1 MSNLQ
6 LGFKGDV
13 LVPVDSHFPVE
24 KFKAITDGYDADDK
38 RAVADARAKLAT
50 AFKAKAKSVNEKY
63 IVPPKTTDF
72 AIVYAPTESLY
83 KELTEYQDPS
93 TKELLTQELM
103 KKHKVVI
110 CGPNT
115 LSAYLQSL
123 HMGFQSL
130 KVQKGAT
137 EIYNHLKTISS
148 RFGKHFEN
156 IISLRKKLEEAM
168 SVVDKFGTDARSI
181 TRTLERA
188 NLKTEIQNLK
198 DTLNNTINT
207 SLGSMSTSFNNLS
220 TGVTKDMT
228 EALTKVDEKVGNF
241 NQQVQLLNQ
250 SQEGITK
257 ILAGVKKYGTLA
269 EFSLDALIK
278 DLLPASQFMTNVK
291 MKEDTS
297 ENVEFA
303 IRLQGDVLVPVDSH
317 FPVEKFK
324 AITDGYDADDKRAV
338 ADARAKLATAF
349 KAKAKSVN
357 EKYIVPPKTTDFAI
371 VYAPTESLYK
381 ELTEYQDPSTKEL
394 LTQELMKKHK
404 VVICG
409 PNTLSAYLQSLHMG
423 FQSLKVQKG
432 ATEIYNHLKTI
443 SSRFGKHFENII
455 SLRKKLEEAMS
466 VVDKFGT
473 DARSIT
479 RTLESIKDP
488 EQLEKAVQTENVE
501 KFVDHSKQA
510 KN

>member
-1 MSNLQ
+1 MQDSLLFILLTLIIVVIYLLIKQKTDKDEVGQNKEAEEIANLNAEI
-6 LGFKGDV
+6 V
-13 LVPVDSHFPVE
+13 
-24 KFKAITDGYDADDK
+24 
-38 RAVADARAKLAT
+38 KL
-50 AFKAKAKSVNEKY
+50 KDSVN
-63 IVPPKTTDF
+63 
-72 AIVYAPTESLY
+72 A
-83 KELTEYQDPS
+83 
-93 TKELLTQELM
+93 
-103 KKHKVVI
+103 
-110 CGPNT
+110 
-115 LSAYLQSL
+115 
-123 HMGFQSL
+123 
-130 KVQKGAT
+130 
-137 EIYNHLKTISS
+137 
-148 RFGKHFEN
+148 
-156 IISLRKKLEEAM
+156 
-168 SVVDKFGTDARSI
+168 
-181 TRTLERA
+181 
-188 NLKTEIQNLK
+188 
-198 DTLNNTINT
+198 TINT
-207 SLGSMSTSFNNLS
+207 SLGSMSTSFNALS

-257 ILAGVKKYGTLA
+257 ILAGVKKYGVLA

-297 ENVEFA
+297 ENVEYA
-303 IRLQGDVLVPVDSH
+303 IKLQGDVMVPVDSH
-317 FPVEKFK
+317 FPLEKFK
-324 AITDGYDADDKRAV
+324 AITDGYDVDDKKAV
-338 ADARAKLATAF
+338 ADARTKLATAF
-349 KAKAKSVN
+349 KNKAKSVN

-394 LTQELMKKHK
+394 LTQEIMKKYK

-423 FQSLKVQKG
+423 FHSLKVQKG

-443 SSRFGKHFENII
+443 STRFAKHFDNVIT
-455 SLRKKLEEAMS
+455 LRKKLEEAMT

-479 RTLESIKDP
+479 RTLENIKDP
-488 EQLEKAVQTENVE
+488 ERVDKAAQTENVE

>member
-1 MSNLQ
+1 MDTILLVILILLLGAVSIILYLNL
-6 LGFKGDV
+6 
-13 LVPVDSHFPVE
+13 
-24 KFKAITDGYDADDK
+24 
-38 RAVADARAKLAT
+38 
-50 AFKAKAKSVNEKY
+50 KSKPLDENANKQGE
-63 IVPPKTTDF
+63 
-72 AIVYAPTESLY
+72 
-83 KELTEYQDPS
+83 
-93 TKELLTQELM
+93 
-103 KKHKVVI
+103 
-110 CGPNT
+110 
-115 LSAYLQSL
+115 
-123 HMGFQSL
+123 
-130 KVQKGAT
+130 
-137 EIYNHLKTISS
+137 EI
-148 RFGKHFEN
+148 
-156 IISLRKKLEEAM
+156 
-168 SVVDKFGTDARSI
+168 
-181 TRTLERA
+181 A
-188 NLKTEIQNLK
+188 NLKLEITNLK
-198 DTLNNTINT
+198 DSLNTTINN
-207 SLGSMSTSFNNLS
+207 SLGSMSTSFNALS

-228 EALTKVDEKVGNF
+228 ETLTKVEEKVGNF

-291 MKEDTS
+291 MQENTS

-303 IRLQGDVLVPVDSH
+303 IKLQGDVLVPVDSH

-338 ADARAKLATAF
+338 AEARKQLASAF

-394 LTQELMKKHK
+394 LTQELMKKYK

-443 SSRFGKHFENII
+443 SSRFSKHFENII
-455 SLRKKLEEAMS
+455 SLRKKLEEAMG

-488 EQLEKAVQTENVE
+488 EQIEKAVETENVE
-501 KFVDHSKQA
+501 KFVERNRQL

>member
-1 MSNLQ
+1 MEAIFLVILILLLGVVLAILYLNLRSKPEDQ
-6 LGFKGDV
+6 
-13 LVPVDSHFPVE
+13 
-24 KFKAITDGYDADDK
+24 
-38 RAVADARAKLAT
+38 
-50 AFKAKAKSVNEKY
+50 
-63 IVPPKTTDF
+63 
-72 AIVYAPTESLY
+72 
-83 KELTEYQDPS
+83 KEN
-93 TKELLTQELM
+93 KEAE
-103 KKHKVVI
+103 
-110 CGPNT
+110 
-115 LSAYLQSL
+115 
-123 HMGFQSL
+123 
-130 KVQKGAT
+130 
-137 EIYNHLKTISS
+137 EI
-148 RFGKHFEN
+148 
-156 IISLRKKLEEAM
+156 
-168 SVVDKFGTDARSI
+168 
-181 TRTLERA
+181 A
-188 NLKTEIQNLK
+188 NLKSEISSLK
-198 DTLNNTINT
+198 DTLNTTINS
-207 SLGSMSTSFNNLS
+207 SLGAMSTSFNNLS

-291 MKEDTS
+291 MKENTS

-303 IRLQGDVLVPVDSH
+303 IKLQGDVLVPVDSH

-324 AITDGYDADDKRAV
+324 AITDGHDAEDKRLV

-349 KAKAKSVN
+349 NSKAKSVN

-371 VYAPTESLYK
+371 VYTPTESLYK

-394 LTQELMKKHK
+394 LTQELMKKYK

-443 SSRFGKHFENII
+443 STRFSKHFDNIVV
-455 SLRKKLEEAMS
+455 LRKKLEDAMS

-473 DARSIT
+473 DARSIN
-479 RTLESIKDP
+479 RTLESIKNP
-488 EQLEKAVQTENVE
+488 AVSYTHLTLPTKA
-501 KFVDHSKQA
+501 
-510 KN
+510 

>member
-1 MSNLQ
+1 MEAVFLIILILLFGVVSAILYLNL
-6 LGFKGDV
+6 
-13 LVPVDSHFPVE
+13 
-24 KFKAITDGYDADDK
+24 
-38 RAVADARAKLAT
+38 
-50 AFKAKAKSVNEKY
+50 KSKPE
-63 IVPPKTTDF
+63 DQ
-72 AIVYAPTESLY
+72 
-83 KELTEYQDPS
+83 KEN
-93 TKELLTQELM
+93 KEAE
-103 KKHKVVI
+103 
-110 CGPNT
+110 
-115 LSAYLQSL
+115 
-123 HMGFQSL
+123 
-130 KVQKGAT
+130 
-137 EIYNHLKTISS
+137 EI
-148 RFGKHFEN
+148 
-156 IISLRKKLEEAM
+156 
-168 SVVDKFGTDARSI
+168 
-181 TRTLERA
+181 A
-188 NLKTEIQNLK
+188 NLKSEISSLK
-198 DTLNNTINT
+198 DTLNTTINS
-207 SLGSMSTSFNNLS
+207 SLGAMSTSFNNLS

-291 MKEDTS
+291 MKENTS

-303 IRLQGDVLVPVDSH
+303 IKLQGDVLVPVDSH

-324 AITDGYDADDKRAV
+324 AITDGHDAEDKRLV

-394 LTQELMKKHK
+394 LTQELMKKYK

-443 SSRFGKHFENII
+443 STRFSKHFDNIVV
-455 SLRKKLEEAMS
+455 LRKKLEDAMS

-473 DARSIT
+473 DARSIN

-488 EQLEKAVQTENVE
+488 EQVEKAVQTDNVE
-501 KFVDHSKQA
+501 KFVDKQRQI